1 KSGASTLLHKQPDD
15 VWRID
20 FQIGWDVD
28 RKEEMKEENIR
39 ARLDAMLGPDIEYE
53 MIWTSIYK
61 FQCKRMDRFR
71 EGRAL
76 FAGDS
81 AHQVSPFG
89 ARGANSGMQDVDNL
103 GWKLGLV
110 LSSKAPETLLDS
122 YDFERGHGADE
133 NILNSTRATDFITP
147 KSEISKIFRNA
158 VLNLSEKHAFA
169 RPLVNSGRLSVPC
182 TYDGSSLNSV
192 DGLNAGPLRTRPGSS
207 CPDAPLADGFLL
219 PELGDDFVILAIDA
233 EAPDAFEQSGLNV
246 RVVSVSS
253 VDDPSGQ
260 LAGRYLGEAHS
271 AVYLIRPD
279 QHVAA
284 RFEHFCEASMRAA
297 LRRASGQEA

>member
-1 KSGASTLLHKQPDD
+1 
-15 VWRID
+15 
-20 FQIGWDVD
+20 
-28 RKEEMKEENIR
+28 MKEENIR
-39 ARLDAMLGPDIEYE
+39 KRLDAMLGPDIDYE
-53 MIWTSIYK
+53 MVWSSIYT

-71 EGRAL
+71 EGRVI

-110 LSSKAPETLLDS
+110 LGGKAPESLMDS
-122 YDFERGHGADE
+122 YNSERLYGADE
-133 NILNSTRATDFITP
+133 NVLNSTRSTDFITP

-182 TYDGSSLNSV
+182 VYDGGELNSV
-192 DGLNAGPLRTRPGSS
+192 DALAGGPDRTRPGAP
-207 CPDAPLADGFLL
+207 CPDAPIGDAHLL
-219 PELGDDFVILAIDA
+219 SKLGDVFVILAINTQIPA
-233 EAPDAFEQSGLNV
+233 KFEEAGITT
-246 RVVSVSS
+246 RVVSLSS
-253 VDDPSGQ
+253 DDDPSGQ
-260 LAGRYLGEAHS
+260 LAARYLGDAKS

-284 RFEHFCEASMRAA
+284 RMSDYDGGALRAA
-297 LRRASGQEA
+297 LRCATGQEA